1 MDMASE
7 YTIYATR
14 CADGAVDRHPLN
26 KKTVWMSA
34 LADIERFD
42 HSKECGPHT
51 LLSAQIIRTPWT
63 VAVEPAQSAMSA
75 DVVRAGALGY
85 RCPKC
90 QVAVGQPCENLT
102 ERRKGTVK
110 PTSWPHSERIA
121 LWGGL

>member
-14 CADGAVDRHPLN
+14 CADGAVDRHPLTR
-26 KKTVWMSA
+26 KTVWTSA
-34 LADIERFD
+34 LADIQRFD
-42 HSKECGPHT
+42 RKECGPHT

-63 VAVEPAQSAMSA
+63 VAVEPAQSATA
-75 DVVRAGALGY
+75 AEAVRAGAQGY

-90 QVAVGQPCENLT
+90 EVGVGQPCENLT
-102 ERRKGTVK
+102 ERRNGVIK

-121 LWGGL
+121 LWGGV